1 MHGPLSGTPVQ
12 RFSSME
18 TSIFDRIGAD
28 LSGLPWADRVE
39 ALYAG
44 ATPTGISALSEV
56 ITRPIAALSCF
67 KPFYL

>member
-1 MHGPLSGTPVQ
+1 
-12 RFSSME
+12 ME